1 MTESSHE
8 AVLAEFV
15 SILSGID
22 GLTPGQYPSEQ
33 DHNRIVCLVYPGPG
47 RSQLGTSSGG
57 LSGLPMR
64 WQFDTIMI
72 DVGTIRSDMQYD
84 FAAVVPYA
92 GLVENALF
100 KAFSHTRF
108 SGLVTTLGDAT
119 SPGSTWPVR
128 RSLIFPQQ
136 AGIDVIGYRWEVDVS
151 YQVVIA

>member
-1 MTESSHE
+1 MADADIDALLTE
-8 AVLAEFV
+8 FGT
-15 SILSGID
+15 ILGGIA
-22 GLTPGQYPSEQ
+22 GLNPGQYPTEQ
-33 DHNRIVCLVYPGPG
+33 DHNRILCLIYPGPG

-57 LSGLPMR
+57 HSGLPQR

-72 DVGTIRSDMQYD
+72 DVATPRSDMAYD
-84 FAAVVPYA
+84 FAAVTPYVQ
-92 GLVENALF
+92 LVESALF